1 MVSIGTRQVAGPCPA
16 AAAGPQGRYQKK
28 QGATKVAPCQGKKPD
43 GGENV
48 RPAKGIRHEATLPDA
63 HHPFP
68 GGIGARIAPGV
79 DVGMAKSY
87 EADR

>member
-1 MVSIGTRQVAGPCPA
+1 MVSIGTRQVAAPVLLPQPVRR
-16 AAAGPQGRYQKK
+16 AGTKK

>member
-1 MVSIGTRQVAGPCPA
+1 MPPVRE
-16 AAAGPQGRYQKK
+16 
-28 QGATKVAPCQGKKPD
+28 KKPD

-48 RPAKGIRHEATLPDA
+48 RPAKGIRHEAALPDT

-79 DVGMAKSY
+79 DVGMGKSY